1 MKKKIWY
8 TYDEIHHVIKQLA
21 AKIQA
26 ADTPYDAMI
35 AIGGGGFIPARILR
49 CFLDIPIYAVTTA
62 YYDSDNEGQTTE
74 SVRKIQWI
82 DPLPSELRGKNVL
95 VVAIRYRWCSHR
107 VCHHGSLSRCRPHRW
122 VRSVRKRCAA
132 VWCCPPECGSRCPIC
147 RVRVG

>member
-62 YYDSDNEGQTTE
+62 YYDSDNEGQT
-74 SVRKIQWI
+74 SIKNNILKM
-82 DPLPSELRGKNVL
+82 LPFYTLSLLR
-95 VVAIRYRWCSHR
+95 R
-107 VCHHGSLSRCRPHRW
+107 
-122 VRSVRKRCAA
+122 
-132 VWCCPPECGSRCPIC
+132 
-147 RVRVG
+147 